1 MAQHYISQI
10 FRRTAWLFIG
20 LGVTAGVS
28 QADIV
33 RLSFPATHGL
43 TKALTI
49 EVLSDQIIHFE
60 ISTESTSPI
69 LTTPMIVK
77 KDFTGPSAL
86 TQIKGGFETPAT
98 RVLVDASTL
107 CAQYF
112 DLKQNALLTT
122 ICPSAGDG
130 LNLTQ
135 EQMQNVYG
143 LGEQFRNLGTVNGDW
158 IGQTRSPGG
167 PFGNSMVAFG
177 GGGVGNATFPIMYAI
192 GAGHLNYALFLDD
205 PYALNWDFTT
215 SNWSIT
221 HPVTPGITATKPFR
235 GYVMLGQ
242 DLPALRSEYM
252 DLVGHPLVPP
262 KKAFGLWV
270 SEFGYRN
277 WGEIDDH
284 LKTLRANNF
293 PVDGFVLDLYWYG
306 GYTSNSGDSDMGVY
320 DWDKVNFPNAK
331 AKIADYDQNS
341 GVGLMLIEESYI
353 SQNKPFFSLMSG
365 RGYLAKQGSLT
376 GNTALMT
383 GCWWGNGGMVDW
395 TQDAAGA
402 YWHDVMRKPLT
413 DAGVTFHW
421 TDLGEPESY
430 NSDNAYA
437 GIPGYGNT
445 EADIQNMYAFKWI
458 QSISDG
464 YDRNHETKRH
474 FIMSRTGTSGI
485 QRFGSAMW
493 SGDIGSNLRSLS
505 SHLNAQMHMSLSGMD
520 YYGADIGGFH
530 REALEGDL
538 QELYTRWF
546 AHASL
551 FDVPVRPHTDD
562 GSKQNFTAPDRI
574 GDMKSNLFN
583 IRQRYELAPYYY
595 SVAHAAY
602 ETGQPLVPPLVYYF
616 QEDPNVRIIAEEKMV
631 GPSLLVAT
639 SATAGETNR
648 GVYLPAGDWCDYHT
662 YTWHHSN
669 GEWAA
674 NFPLYPNGVF
684 QLPVLARAGAIIPKA
699 LVDDETMN
707 ILGKRAHGNKNQD
720 LSLEV
725 FASPQLSSFDV
736 VEDDGVTESYRTGQL
751 ARTTV
756 SQIEDSQSASVL
768 VHPTQSTY
776 DGAPSSRATVL
787 QWVGTR
793 TINQVSLNGRLLHQ
807 FKNKTEFNWASEG
820 WYDSG
825 SAGVIV
831 KTASVSVSTPK
842 QFVLAF

>member
-1 MAQHYISQI
+1 MAHYFI
-10 FRRTAWLFIG
+10 RCAAWSFLG
-20 LGVTAGVS
+20 LAFMTGVS
-28 QADIV
+28 RAEVV
-33 RLSFPATHGL
+33 RLNFPAASSAHLDG
-43 TKALTI
+43 KSLTI
-49 EVLSDQIIHFE
+49 EVLSDQIIHFD
-60 ISTESTSPI
+60 ISPKATSPI
-69 LTTPMIVK
+69 LTTPMVVK
-77 KDFTGPSAL
+77 KDFTGPTSL
-86 TQIKGGFETPAT
+86 TNIQGGFQTPAT
-98 RVLVDASTL
+98 RVLVDPNTL
-107 CAQYF
+107 CVQYY

-122 ICPSAGDG
+122 ICPSSGDG
-130 LNLTQ
+130 LTLTQ

-158 IGQTRSPGG
+158 IGQTRTPGG
-167 PFGNSMVAFG
+167 PYGNTMVGFG

-192 GAGHLNYALFLDD
+192 GKDHLNYALFLDD

-215 SNWSIT
+215 SNWAIT
-221 HPVTPGITATKPFR
+221 HPETPGISGLKPFR
-235 GYVMLGQ
+235 GYVMLGA
-242 DLPALRSEYM
+242 DLPTLRTEYM

-284 LKTLRANNF
+284 FKTLRQNKF

-320 DWDKVNFPNAK
+320 DWDKTNFPNAK
-331 AKIADYDQNS
+331 QKIADYDQNS
-341 GVGLMLIEESYI
+341 GLGLMLIEESYI
-353 SQNKPFFSLMSG
+353 SQNKPDFSLMAG
-365 RGYLAKQGSLT
+365 RGFLAKKASLT
-376 GNTALMT
+376 GSPALMT

-395 TQDAAGA
+395 TQDQAGS
-402 YWHDVMRKPLT
+402 YWHDLMRKPLT

-430 NSDNAYA
+430 NGDNAYA

-485 QRFGSAMW
+485 ERFGSAMW

-505 SHLNAQMHMSLSGMD
+505 SHLNAQMHMSMSGMD
-520 YYGADIGGFH
+520 YYGADVGGFH

-538 QELYTRWF
+538 QELYTRWL
-546 AHASL
+546 AHASF

-583 IRQRYELAPYYY
+583 LRQRYELAPYYY
-595 SVAHAAY
+595 SIAHQAY

-616 QEDPNVRIIAEEKMV
+616 QEDPNVRIIAEEKMI

-648 GVYLPAGDWCDYHT
+648 GVYLPAGDWIDYHT
-662 YTWHHSN
+662 YAWHHST
-669 GEWAA
+669 GQWFAD
-674 NFPLYPNGVF
+674 FPLYVNGIF
-684 QLPVLARAGAIIPKA
+684 QLPALARAGAIIPKA
-699 LVDDETMN
+699 FVDDDTMN
-707 ILGKRAHGNKNQD
+707 ILGKRAHGDKNQD
-720 LSLEV
+720 LILEV
-725 FASPQLSSFDV
+725 FASNQTSSFTV
-736 VEDDGVTESYRTGQL
+736 VEDDGITEAYRTGALSKTLVTQ
-751 ARTTV
+751 T
-756 SQIEDSQSASVL
+756 QDDQSASVSID
-768 VHPTQSTY
+768 PSQGSY
-776 DGAPSSRATVL
+776 SGSPSSRITQL
-787 QWVGTR
+787 QWIGVR
-793 TINQVSLNGRLLHQ
+793 AVSGVTFNGRSIKKYNDAKKYQ
-807 FKNKTEFNWASEG
+807 RATEG
-820 WYDSG
+820 WLDG
-825 SAGVIV
+825 GTQGVFV
-831 KTASVSVSTPK
+831 KTPFVSVSAAKKFTLS
-842 QFVLAF
+842 F